1 MRVRGPGQSRQP
13 QPHTDRI
20 PTEGGTMR
28 IRTIIA
34 AAAAPLAIGG
44 VLLTATAAP
53 ALASQARAVSK

>member
-1 MRVRGPGQSRQP
+1 
-13 QPHTDRI
+13 
-20 PTEGGTMR
+20 MR